1 MLLSVLLRANTSV
14 CARKRCDRYSVIVS
28 KLISDVDEPTCTGGM
43 ALCLSLLAFAN
54 PFIMGHGSL
63 PVPPAPPPPE
73 RPPSASPSMG
83 PQPASQLSPSE
94 TWPCR
99 AWARRS
105 ARREEPMPAMGHR
118 AEEPGPRPCY
128 SACPV
133 FRHVLNES
141 PKEVCASPEPGSHV
155 CAFLGKGHQCRAC
168 RVTLVRAPGRTSRG
182 ADTDRG
188 S

>member
-1 MLLSVLLRANTSV
+1 
-14 CARKRCDRYSVIVS
+14 
-28 KLISDVDEPTCTGGM
+28 
-43 ALCLSLLAFAN
+43 
-54 PFIMGHGSL
+54 
-63 PVPPAPPPPE
+63 
-73 RPPSASPSMG
+73 
-83 PQPASQLSPSE
+83 
-94 TWPCR
+94 
-99 AWARRS
+99 
-105 ARREEPMPAMGHR
+105 MPAMGHR
-118 AEEPGPRPCY
+118 AEEPGPRPCC